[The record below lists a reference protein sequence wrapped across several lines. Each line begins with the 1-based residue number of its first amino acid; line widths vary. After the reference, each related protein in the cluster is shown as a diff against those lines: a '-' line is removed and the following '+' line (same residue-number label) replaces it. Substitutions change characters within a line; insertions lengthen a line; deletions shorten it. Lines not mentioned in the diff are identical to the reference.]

1 MNKRK
6 IKGILTWILIFIM
19 LMQNTAYAEGWKQKN
34 SDWFYEQ
41 NGSKQTGWINDG
53 TGRYHFDENGKLQ
66 TGWYQENQ
74 IWYFLNTVHDG
85 YYGRALSNQWAW
97 IDGYSYSFDAD
108 GKMYANCITQ
118 DGYEVNADG
127 RWTVNGVVQFIEGKG
142 IITTATTPGSGKV
155 SGGITRGGGGSG
167 GGGGGGLL

>member
-66 TGWYQENQ
+66 TRSEER
-74 IWYFLNTVHDG
+74 L
-85 YYGRALSNQWAW
+85 
-97 IDGYSYSFDAD
+97 
-108 GKMYANCITQ
+108 
-118 DGYEVNADG
+118 
-127 RWTVNGVVQFIEGKG
+127 
-142 IITTATTPGSGKV
+142 
-155 SGGITRGGGGSG
+155 
-167 GGGGGGLL
+167 

>member
-66 TGWYQENQ
+66 
-74 IWYFLNTVHDG
+74 
-85 YYGRALSNQWAW
+85 
-97 IDGYSYSFDAD
+97 
-108 GKMYANCITQ
+108 Q
-118 DGYEVNADG
+118 DGIKKIKYG
-127 RWTVNGVVQFIEGKG
+127 TF
-142 IITTATTPGSGKV
+142 
-155 SGGITRGGGGSG
+155 
-167 GGGGGGLL
+167 